1 MKSKPSKLVTYPSYG
16 FQTEQGDWRVNVSGL
31 AYQTPPF
38 TLRQRMLLKMLGNA
52 MKASEEDL
60 ECQTFQNRVWPFF
73 VEADKGMH
81 INVHLGKQS
90 VRLKRKTRRNGQ
102 FYGWPRFSDSLIQS
116 TIESDESGRLSLKYC
131 VSTDHPQSELVPGVV
146 RLLPPTGLSV
156 ISDIDDTIKE
166 TTVTNRR
173 ELLQNTFLRDFKYV
187 EGMADVYQNWHRA
200 GAEFH
205 YVSSSP
211 WQLFE
216 SLSRLQ
222 ADGGF
227 PMGTM
232 HLRNFRLRDQ
242 LFKKVLIIRRKGKAS
257 EIKRLLKNLPNRKFI
272 LVGDSG
278 EKDPEIYRKILVR
291 FPSQIEGV
299 FIREVINRPLAKER
313 VRKLNKHAGNGV
325 WAAFSTPE
333 MLEKRAEDII
343 SQLETLVKL

>member
-1 MKSKPSKLVTYPSYG
+1 V
-16 FQTEQGDWRVNVSGL
+16 
-31 AYQTPPF
+31 
-38 TLRQRMLLKMLGNA
+38 
-52 MKASEEDL
+52 
-60 ECQTFQNRVWPFF
+60 
-73 VEADKGMH
+73 
-81 INVHLGKQS
+81 I
-90 VRLKRKTRRNGQ
+90 
-102 FYGWPRFSDSLIQS
+102 
-116 TIESDESGRLSLKYC
+116 
-131 VSTDHPQSELVPGVV
+131 

-291 FPSQIEGV
+291 FPSQVEGV
-299 FIREVINRPLAKER
+299 FIREVINRPLAKDQ

-333 MLEKRAEDII
+333 MLEKRAEDVI